1 MNNTQKTVL
10 SPNGSEHIKLG
21 KTLRAYS
28 MVIALV
34 VIAVLFHFLTDGL
47 IFTAMNL
54 TNLILQN
61 SYVVLLILGM
71 LPVILTGNVD
81 LSVGSV
87 LAFVGAVAAI
97 LQVNYGMGVVPTLL
111 ISLIVGIAIGAW
123 QGMWIAYFDIPAFL
137 VTLSGELVFRGL
149 TQVVLDGA
157 SIGPFSPAFRTM
169 ASSFL
174 IPDEVAA
181 GTVMTITMVI
191 AVIACV
197 LVVLSQVL
205 ARRNKVAHGVP
216 VGSPVGMIVRCVLL
230 SAVILALSYL
240 MGQYKGYPTVLV
252 IMLVLSLIY
261 SFICSRTIFG
271 RGLYAIGG
279 NRKAAALSGVK
290 DRLYF
295 FMAYT
300 NMGFMC
306 AVAALVYAARL
317 NAATPK
323 AGVNFELDA
332 IAACFVG
339 GASVTGGAGTIAG
352 ALVGCFVIGILNNG
366 MSMMGI
372 SADWQQV
379 VKGLVIL
386 AAVAFDLIPK
396 RKKKYFHTRKQFHT
410 KSASADDRGAFP
422 CVMKDV
428 CRTLSVLR

>member
-10 SPNGSEHIKLG
+10 SPNGSEHIKVG

-174 IPDEVAA
+174 IPDNISS
-181 GTVMTITMVI
+181 GTVMSITMII
-191 AVIACV
+191 AVVACV

-205 ARRNKVAHGVP
+205 ACRNKVAHGVP
-216 VGSPVGMIVRCVLL
+216 VGSPVGMIIRCVLL

-386 AAVAFDLIPK
+386 MAVAFDLIPK
-396 RKKKYFHTRKQFHT
+396 RKKK
-410 KSASADDRGAFP
+410 
-422 CVMKDV
+422 
-428 CRTLSVLR
+428 